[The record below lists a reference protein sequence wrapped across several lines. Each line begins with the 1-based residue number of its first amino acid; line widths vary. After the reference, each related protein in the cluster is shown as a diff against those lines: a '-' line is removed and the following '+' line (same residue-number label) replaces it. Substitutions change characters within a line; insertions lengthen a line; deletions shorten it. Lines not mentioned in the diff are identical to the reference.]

1 MYQFSYGFGIR
12 NWTVLGSFVPSFS
25 LLSSGT
31 ITDVGATVAGT
42 IDNGKL
48 ETVWSVEY
56 GLTNAYGS
64 TATGGTIN
72 AVTAVTKA
80 LTGLA
85 QNTLYYWRLKAVN
98 SKGTT
103 YSDGQ
108 TLTTTNLRWIIP
120 VTGKTSGT
128 ATAGTMVISTTED
141 ITPTVTGDVT
151 MSIAAAADSTYRKQT
166 ITINCPNNGSG
177 TLIIPDRTKVVSMGN
192 HGGTSEPNTNFYA
205 GTDATIPTVTLG
217 ISDLPAIEKLH
228 AIASVPNSL
237 SISGTKALP
246 TTLKYLRL
254 FGLSFTW
261 TYSGALPSGL
271 TFLRSIAVG
280 LSWSYNGAIPVGMT
294 TFWIEGN
301 ACSWSYNGVLPSQ
314 LISLTL
320 SSSAIVY
327 NNLDF
332 SGSNNFIVFNLGN
345 WRITKVSST
354 EMITILTSLTN
365 RVGTLPTTIT
375 INDYADYASPPQT
388 VVDAV
393 AALKTAKSITT
404 VNLGA

>member
-1 MYQFSYGFGIR
+1 LNYLPVIS
-12 NWTVLGSFVPSFS
+12 S
-25 LLSSGT
+25 LSSGT

-64 TATGGTIN
+64 TATGGTITEP
-72 AVTAVTKA
+72 TAVTKA

-103 YSDGQ
+103 YSAEQ
-108 TLTTTNLRWIIP
+108 TLTTTNVRWILP
-120 VTGKTSGT
+120 VAGRTSGT

-151 MSIAAAADSTYRKQT
+151 ISVAQAADGSYRKHT
-166 ITINCPNNGSG
+166 LTVNCPNNGSG
-177 TLIIPDRTKVVSMGN
+177 TIIIPDRSKVVTLSDHAGAMLPQ
-192 HGGTSEPNTNFYA
+192 TIFYA
-205 GTDATIPTVTLG
+205 GTAATAPIVTLDLNKIPATVLRIHQNAVG
-217 ISDLPAIEKLH
+217 SILVVTGNTALPANMNYLKFDGD
-228 AIASVPNSL
+228 N
-237 SISGTKALP
+237 IS
-246 TTLKYLRL
+246 Y
-254 FGLSFTW
+254 
-261 TYSGALPSGL
+261 TYTGSLPSGL
-271 TFLRSIAVG
+271 TYLFLRGTGIAIT
-280 LSWSYNGAIPVGMT
+280 SNSP
-294 TFWIEGN
+294 
-301 ACSWSYNGVLPSQ
+301 LPSGITNFYITGN
-314 LISLTL
+314 LIDLTFNTVTGTANITTL
-320 SSSAIVY
+320 NLLNHRISKMSSADMVTL
-327 NNLDF
+327 LD
-332 SGSNNFIVFNLGN
+332 SL
-345 WRITKVSST
+345 RTKT
-354 EMITILTSLTN
+354 
-365 RVGTLPTTIT
+365 GTLPTIIT